1 MKTKEEYIMES
12 ESIAERFVLVW
23 FALTPID
30 ERVYNPEG
38 DGNNFEMI
46 QDLKESEPRYFKYLI
61 NQFSVLS

>member
-12 ESIAERFVLVW
+12 ESIAERFVLEW
-23 FALTPID
+23 FTLTPID

-38 DGNNFEMI
+38 NGNNFEMI
-46 QDLKESEPRYFKYLI
+46 EDLKENEPRYFKYLI

>member
-12 ESIAERFVLVW
+12 ESIAERFVLEW

-46 QDLKESEPRYFKYLI
+46 QDLIESEPRYFKYLI

>member
-12 ESIAERFVLVW
+12 ESIAERFVLEW

-30 ERVYNPEG
+30 ERFYNPEG

-46 QDLKESEPRYFKYLI
+46 QLDDMS
-61 NQFSVLS
+61 

>member
-12 ESIAERFVLVW
+12 ESIAERFVLEW

-38 DGNNFEMI
+38 NGNNFEMI
-46 QDLKESEPRYFKYLI
+46 EDLKENEPRYFKYLI